1 MTKAELK
8 QQFLNYQGRYLEDEF
23 LVNEYALH
31 LHELLEKY
39 LGLPP
44 ASLTD
49 DGL

>member
-1 MTKAELK
+1 MKKAELK
-8 QQFLNYQGRYLEDEF
+8 QQFLEDEF
-23 LVNEYALH
+23 ATNEYALH